1 MLDVSL
7 RDVSGGRPSSIPAPN
22 PDPPTSGARKASA
35 VAPSSLAIGER
46 ALDALGEVLRVLGD
60 VSFDVEGEKSAGFR
74 QRCDAWARHLLIGA
88 AHPEGAHGDAQERSG
103 RDFRGLGRLMGV
115 RRRAEVEVVRRLREL
130 VGHTAERIAR
140 LCSEVEDGDRR
151 LAASLG
157 QLQAAAADGDVSAL
171 RAHVDATVELAETI
185 FDERRARHAAELE
198 AVGQHLCELR
208 GELEQARH
216 EASTDPL
223 TQVFNRASLDRHLDA
238 VVQLA
243 GFTDEPA
250 SLLMVDVD
258 HFKRINDEHGHVV
271 GDHALR
277 GVADNIVRVASRRT
291 DFVSRYG
298 GEEFAVI
305 LADTP
310 HRGAARVA
318 ERLVA
323 IMNRGPIAIPDGP
336 SLAVTVSVGV
346 ATLQPGERP
355 EEWIRRVD
363 QALYAA
369 KNGGRDRYVLAA

>member
-1 MLDVSL
+1 TA
-7 RDVSGGRPSSIPAPN
+7 GGKRKSSSI
-22 PDPPTSGARKASA
+22 T
-35 VAPSSLAIGER
+35 PSSLAVGER
-46 ALDALGEVLRVLGD
+46 ALDALGELLRVLGD
-60 VSFDVEGEKSAGFR
+60 MSFDVEGEKASAFR
-74 QRCDAWARHLLIGA
+74 RRCDAWARHLLIGA
-88 AHPEGAHGDAQERSG
+88 AHPEGADEQERSG

-130 VGHTAERIAR
+130 VGQTAERIAK
-140 LCSEVEDGDRR
+140 LIHEGEDGDQR
-151 LAASLG
+151 LERSLRE
-157 QLQAAAADGDVSAL
+157 LEQAAAGGDVRVL
-171 RAHVDATVELAETI
+171 RARVDATVKLAETI
-185 FDERRARHAAELE
+185 FSERRARHAAELE
-198 AVGQHLCELR
+198 AVSQHMAELR
-208 GELEQARH
+208 GQLEQARL

-291 DFVSRYG
+291 DFVARYG

-323 IMNRGPIAIPDGP
+323 IMKRGPIAIPDGP
-336 SLAVTVSVGV
+336 SLAITVSVGV
-346 ATLQPGERP
+346 ATLRPGESP
-355 EEWIRRVD
+355 EEWVRRAD

>member
-1 MLDVSL
+1 MLDVPL
-7 RDVSGGRPSSIPAPN
+7 RDVSGGRPSSIPCPN
-22 PDPPTSGARKASA
+22 PDPPTSSARKARA
-35 VAPSSLAIGER
+35 VSPSSLAIGER
-46 ALDALGEVLRVLGD
+46 ALDALGELLRVLGD
-60 VSFDVEGEKSAGFR
+60 VSFDVEGEKASAFR

-88 AHPEGAHGDAQERSG
+88 AHPEGAHGEARERSG
-103 RDFRGLGRLMGV
+103 RDFRGLSRLVGV
-115 RRRAEVEVVRRLREL
+115 RRRAEIEVVRRLREL
-130 VGHTAERIAR
+130 VGQTAERIAK
-140 LCSEVEDGDRR
+140 LCTDGEDGDQR
-151 LAASLG
+151 LASSLSN
-157 QLQAAAADGDVSAL
+157 LQEAAAKGDVSVL
-171 RAHVDATVELAETI
+171 RAQVDRTVKLAETI

-198 AVGQHLCELR
+198 AVGQHLTELR

-223 TQVFNRASLDRHLDA
+223 TQVYNRASLDRHLDA

-243 GFTDEPA
+243 SFTDEPA

-258 HFKRINDEHGHVV
+258 HFKRINDEHGHVI
-271 GDHALR
+271 GDRALC

-346 ATLQPGERP
+346 ATLRPGECP
-355 EEWIRRVD
+355 QDWVRRAD

-369 KNGGRDRYVLAA
+369 KTGGRDRYVLAA

>member
-1 MLDVSL
+1 M
-7 RDVSGGRPSSIPAPN
+7 
-22 PDPPTSGARKASA
+22 
-35 VAPSSLAIGER
+35 
-46 ALDALGEVLRVLGD
+46 LGD
-60 VSFDVEGEKSAGFR
+60 VSFDVEGERTSAFR
-74 QRCDAWARHLLIGA
+74 RRCDAWARHLLIGA
-88 AHPEGAHGDAQERSG
+88 AHPEDPNGEARERSG
-103 RDFRGLGRLMGV
+103 RDFRGLSRVMGV
-115 RRRAEVEVVRRLREL
+115 RRRAEIEVVRRLREL
-130 VGHTAERIAR
+130 VGQTAERIAK
-140 LCSEVEDGDRR
+140 LCSEGEHGDRR
-151 LAASLG
+151 LAAALSELE
-157 QLQAAAADGDVSAL
+157 AAAAGGDVSAL
-171 RAHVDATVELAETI
+171 RARVDETVRLAETI
-185 FDERRARHAAELE
+185 FRDRRARHAAELE
-198 AVGQHLCELR
+198 AVGQHLSELR
-208 GELEQARH
+208 GQLEQARH
-216 EASTDPL
+216 DASTDPL
-223 TQVFNRASLDRHLDA
+223 TQVYNRASLDRHLDA

-258 HFKRINDEHGHVV
+258 HFKRINDEHGHIV

-323 IMNRGPIAIPDGP
+323 IMKRGPIAIPDGP

-346 ATLQPGERP
+346 ATLRPGESP
-355 EEWIRRVD
+355 DSWIRRAD

-369 KNGGRDRYVLAA
+369 KKGGRDRYVLAA